1 MRSVGAFPEATSWCL
16 VPPHHRCRR
25 HLLPATISVVEI
37 IETVVTELVV
47 SVRVVGMI
55 AAIIPLVF
63 EIFNTARNKD
73 ETVVVVEGVNGA
85 AIPFLFDYSGGGV
98 GLIPLLSTTATDAV
112 GIRVGVGVV
121 FDVGTLEH

>member
-1 MRSVGAFPEATSWCL
+1 MGSFAETTSCL
-16 VPPHHRCRR
+16 APRRR

-37 IETVVTELVV
+37 IETVVTEL
-47 SVRVVGMI
+47 SVMGVGMI

>member
-1 MRSVGAFPEATSWCL
+1 MGSFAETTSCL
-16 VPPHHRCRR
+16 APRRR

-112 GIRVGVGVV
+112 GIRVGGVV
-121 FDVGTLEH
+121 LDVATLEH

>member
-1 MRSVGAFPEATSWCL
+1 MGSFAETTSCL
-16 VPPHHRCRR
+16 APRRRRR